1 MPLTDDM
8 VNSQKGKL
16 FEHAVILELIRR
28 LRTLKKDYKLCFWR
42 TSGGAEVDCIIDMG
56 QKVIPIE
63 VKASKRILL
72 SEIKGL
78 SIFLDE
84 YKEVADKGYV
94 VTMGRKPEKL
104 TEKITAV
111 PWNYL

>member
-1 MPLTDDM
+1 
-8 VNSQKGKL
+8 
-16 FEHAVILELIRR
+16 
-28 LRTLKKDYKLCFWR
+28 LKCDFKLCFWR

-63 VKASKRILL
+63 IKASKKVAF

-84 YKEVADKGYV
+84 YCKVTDKGYV
-94 VTMGRKPEKL
+94 VTLGSRPEKL
-104 TEKITAV
+104 TNKITAV